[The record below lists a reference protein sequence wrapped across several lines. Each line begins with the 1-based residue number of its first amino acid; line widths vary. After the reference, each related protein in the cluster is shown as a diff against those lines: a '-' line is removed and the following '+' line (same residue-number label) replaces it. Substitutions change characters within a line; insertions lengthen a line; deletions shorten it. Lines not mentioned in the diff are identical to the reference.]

1 MLTTFT
7 PTTYLF
13 QVDILWDLWT
23 DEDED
28 ELYYNDEWDEDY
40 EDEDDYDEDLWSI
53 ENREMNRIIAEGLG
67 LR

>member
-28 ELYYNDEWDEDY
+28 ELYDNDEWDEDY
-40 EDEDDYDEDLWSI
+40 EDEDEDLWSI